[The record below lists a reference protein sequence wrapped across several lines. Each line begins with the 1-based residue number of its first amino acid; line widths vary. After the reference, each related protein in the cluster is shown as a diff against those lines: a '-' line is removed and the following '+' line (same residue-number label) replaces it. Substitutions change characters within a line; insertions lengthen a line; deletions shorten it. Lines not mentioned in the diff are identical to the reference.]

1 MRKVTVNDDISQFD
15 QLFRLYYADLC
26 AYALRYLHAENQA
39 EDLVSETFYTLWKS
53 KESLERIDN
62 IKAYLF
68 KSVHNNCLY
77 YLRSQKSKPKMQEV
91 DFSLLA
97 DQHILVKDAMDSLI
111 LKELS
116 EQLLVF
122 IEDLPPQQKKVFMM
136 KRYENKKNKEIA
148 DELNL
153 SVKTVEMHVS
163 KATSTLRTK
172 LKSYLP
178 SLIILYYLL
187 SR

>member
-1 MRKVTVNDDISQFD
+1 MRKVSGDNTDQFD
-15 QLFRLYYADLC
+15 HLFRLYYADLC
-26 AYALRYLHAENQA
+26 AFALRYLHSESQA

-53 KESLERIDN
+53 REALGKIDN

-68 KSVHNNCLY
+68 KSVRNNCLY
-77 YLRSQKSKPKMQEV
+77 YLRSQKNKPQIQDV
-91 DFSLLA
+91 DFSLLEP
-97 DQHILVKDAMDSLI
+97 QSILVKNAMDTLI
-111 LKELS
+111 LKELA
-116 EQLLVF
+116 EQLMVL
-122 IEDLPPQQKKVFMM
+122 IEDLPPQQQKIFKM
-136 KRYENKKNKEIA
+136 KRFDNKKNKEIA